1 MTDASAPAVPPD
13 TGANGAD
20 GPQFSIRKLYVKDL
34 SFESPRAPQAFTD
47 TQAGPQLDLQL
58 GTRANALGNDDWEVV
73 LLVNVSAKRGE
84 DTVFMVE
91 LQQAGIFQI
100 RGIPDDQMA
109 LVLGVACPNVL
120 FPYARQ
126 VVSDATL
133 AGGFPPLLLA
143 PVNFENLLRAQADS
157 QAGQATAH

>member
-1 MTDASAPAVPPD
+1 MTDASTPAGPD
-13 TGANGAD
+13 VGAGA
-20 GPQFSIRKLYVKDL
+20 PQFSIRKLYVKDL
-34 SFESPRAPQAFTD
+34 SFESPHAPRVFTD
-47 TQAGPQLDLQL
+47 AQPGPQLDLQL

-73 LLVNVSAKRGE
+73 LLVNVSAKRGD

-100 RGIPDDQMA
+100 RGIAEDQMS

-126 VVSDATL
+126 VISDATL
-133 AGGFPPLLLA
+133 AGGFSPLLLA
-143 PVNFENLLRAQADS
+143 PVNFENLLRAQAENGAS
-157 QAGQATAH
+157 QDTAH